1 MKKFFLL
8 ATFLAL
14 LNYSY
19 AQQLIFDKEHFS
31 IVNQNGLARLS
42 AELALQSSYNRIKA
56 DLDDIEI
63 NIGSLILTEQLIF
76 SSLTQVDQGLK
87 SGLMIQDISQL
98 LNEIY
103 QQSSELVSYA
113 SSRPELLLF
122 AERFSKH
129 LKTRGVNLLTQVS
142 DHILAEK
149 ADLLMNAEKRDAL
162 LRKIALELRLI
173 RSLVFSMRKSM
184 FWAAQRSLISQV
196 NPFKDFL
203 NIDKR
208 MVDQIISRYKTLKK

>member
-19 AQQLIFDKEHFS
+19 AQQLIFDREHFS

-98 LNEIY
+98 LDEIY

-122 AERFSKH
+122 AERFSKQ
-129 LKTRGVNLLTQVS
+129 LKTRGVNLLTQVF

-208 MVDQIISRYKTLKK
+208 MVDQIISHYKTLKK

>member
-19 AQQLIFDKEHFS
+19 AQQVIFDREHFS

-122 AERFSKH
+122 AERFSKQ

-162 LRKIALELRLI
+162 LRKISLELRLI

-196 NPFKDFL
+196 NPFKGFL

>member
-19 AQQLIFDKEHFS
+19 GQQLIFDREHFS

-42 AELALQSSYNRIKA
+42 AELAMQTSYNRIKA
-56 DLDDIEI
+56 DLNDIEI
-63 NIGSLILTEQLIF
+63 NIGSLVLTEQLIF

-122 AERFSKH
+122 AERFSKQ

-173 RSLVFSMRKSM
+173 RSLVFSLRKSM

>member
-19 AQQLIFDKEHFS
+19 AQQLIFDREHFS

-56 DLDDIEI
+56 DLNDIEI
-63 NIGSLILTEQLIF
+63 NIGSLVLTEQLIF

-113 SSRPELLLF
+113 SSRPGLLLF
-122 AERFSKH
+122 AERFSKQ
-129 LKTRGVNLLTQVS
+129 LKTRGVNLLSEVS
-142 DHILAEK
+142 ERILSEQ

-162 LRKIALELRLI
+162 LRKISLELRLI

>member
-14 LNYSY
+14 LNYNY
-19 AQQLIFDKEHFS
+19 GQQLIFDREHFS

-42 AELALQSSYNRIKA
+42 AELALQTSYNRIKA
-56 DLDDIEI
+56 DLNDIEI

-98 LNEIY
+98 LDEIY
-103 QQSSELVSYA
+103 QQSSELVFYA

-122 AERFSKH
+122 AERFSKQ

-162 LRKIALELRLI
+162 LRKISLELRLI

-184 FWAAQRSLISQV
+184 FWAAQRSLIYQV

-208 MVDQIISRYKTLKK
+208 MVDQIISRY

>member
-31 IVNQNGLARLS
+31 IVNQNGLDRLS
-42 AELALQSSYNRIKA
+42 AELSLQTSYNRIKA
-56 DLDDIEI
+56 DLNDIEI

-122 AERFSKH
+122 AERFSKQ

-162 LRKIALELRLI
+162 LRKISLELRLI

>member
-19 AQQLIFDKEHFS
+19 AQQLIFDREHFS

-56 DLDDIEI
+56 DLNDIEI
-63 NIGSLILTEQLIF
+63 NIGSLVLTEQLIF

-103 QQSSELVSYA
+103 QQSSELVFYA

-122 AERFSKH
+122 AERFSKQ

-162 LRKIALELRLI
+162 LRKISLELRLI

>member
-122 AERFSKH
+122 AERFSKQ

>member
-8 ATFLAL
+8 AAFLAL

-63 NIGSLILTEQLIF
+63 NIGSLMLTEQLIF

-122 AERFSKH
+122 AERFSKQ

-162 LRKIALELRLI
+162 LRKISLELRLI

-208 MVDQIISRYKTLKK
+208 MVDQIISR

>member
-76 SSLTQVDQGLK
+76 NSLTQVDQGLK

-122 AERFSKH
+122 AERFSKQ
-129 LKTRGVNLLTQVS
+129 LKTRGVNLLTQVF

-208 MVDQIISRYKTLKK
+208 MVDQIISHYKTLKK

>member
-19 AQQLIFDKEHFS
+19 GQQLIFDKEHFS
-31 IVNQNGLARLS
+31 IVNQNGLDRLS
-42 AELALQSSYNRIKA
+42 AELSLQTSYNRIKA
-56 DLDDIEI
+56 DLNDIEI

-122 AERFSKH
+122 AERFSKQ

>member
-1 MKKFFLL
+1 MKKIFLL

-19 AQQLIFDKEHFS
+19 AQQLIFDREHFS

-42 AELALQSSYNRIKA
+42 GELALQSSYNRIKA

-76 SSLTQVDQGLK
+76 NSLTQVNRGLK

-122 AERFSKH
+122 AERFSKQI
-129 LKTRGVNLLTQVS
+129 KTRGVNLLTQVS

>member
-1 MKKFFLL
+1 MKKIFLL

-14 LNYSY
+14 LNYAY
-19 AQQLIFDKEHFS
+19 AQQIVFDREHFS
-31 IVNQNGLARLS
+31 IVNKNGLARLS
-42 AELALQSSYNRIKA
+42 AELTLQSNYERIKA
-56 DLDDIEI
+56 GLNDIEI
-63 NIGSLILTEQLIF
+63 NIGSLVLTEQLIF

-87 SGLMIQDISQL
+87 SGLMASDITAL

-113 SSRPELLLF
+113 STQPQLLLF
-122 AERFSKH
+122 AERFSQQ
-129 LKTRGVNLLTQVS
+129 LKTRGINLLTQVS
-142 DHILAEK
+142 ENVLVEK

-162 LRKIALELRLI
+162 LRKISLELRLI

-184 FWAAQRSLISQV
+184 FWAAQRSLFSQV